1 MEGFTPLRA
10 GFLVAAVA
18 AGAFPTAMLGG
29 AILHRVGLLPLI
41 TGGLALGAVG
51 TVVALMNFATSTPLL
66 VTGLIITGG
75 GLGAAMS
82 VASSAIM
89 GNVPASRAGMASSV
103 EEVSYEFGGL
113 VAVALLGS
121 LLTAV
126 YSATIDLP
134 AGVPDR
140 ARDSL
145 DSALALADEGAR
157 TNIPLVTAASE
168 AFDGAYLAVMIVVA
182 AALAIGTLATGL
194 LLRRHGPG
202 SALAGPAQH

>member
-1 MEGFTPLRA
+1 
-10 GFLVAAVA
+10 
-18 AGAFPTAMLGG
+18 MLGG
-29 AILHRVGLLPLI
+29 AVLHRVGLLPLI

-51 TVVALMNFATSTPLL
+51 TVLVLMNFSTSMGLL
-66 VTGLIITGG
+66 VTGLIITGS

-89 GNVPASRAGMASSV
+89 GNVPARRAGMASSV
-103 EEVSYEFGGL
+103 EEVSYEFGSL

-126 YSATIDLP
+126 YSATIELP
-134 AGVPDR
+134 TGVSER

-145 DSALALADEGAR
+145 DSALALAGEGAE
-157 TNIPLVTAASE
+157 TNSALVTAASE

-182 AALAIGTLATGL
+182 AVLAVGALATGV

-202 SALAGPAQH
+202 SALSGPVHH

>member
-1 MEGFTPLRA
+1 
-10 GFLVAAVA
+10 
-18 AGAFPTAMLGG
+18 
-29 AILHRVGLLPLI
+29 
-41 TGGLALGAVG
+41 
-51 TVVALMNFATSTPLL
+51 MNFSTSMGLL
-66 VTGLIITGG
+66 VTGLIITGS

-89 GNVPASRAGMASSV
+89 GNVPARRAGMASSV
-103 EEVSYEFGGL
+103 EEVSYEFGSL

-126 YSATIDLP
+126 YSATIELP
-134 AGVPDR
+134 TGVSER

-145 DSALALADEGAR
+145 DSALALADEGAE
-157 TNIPLVTAASE
+157 TNSALVTAASE

-182 AALAIGTLATGL
+182 AVLAVGALATGV

-202 SALAGPAQH
+202 SALSGPVHH